1 MKRNHYLWAVPAL
14 FFLSCQSYYFTTNSP
29 LQETVDKKVG
39 WEQDVASIPDMVLGD
54 SAVVRASGG
63 ASLSSNPAGLSASHH
78 WTVDGAFDLRYES
91 ERVNEGDF
99 LPQANFLNLN
109 RYYATLSSP
118 GIKLLHFAG
127 GSYLAYDL
135 TYKLE
140 PGGDKHV
147 KYDGGIR
154 AYSAG
159 LGIGPWKNLSLG
171 ISADY
176 LHGGQTVD
184 IVGDGVDRNENY
196 SFSGYRLRAGMQF
209 ASKIPGSNLSL
220 AIGASII
227 PWGILN
233 RSGDMEERLELPL
246 RWQFGLALAHKRLVG
261 YLGLGQT
268 LWTRTTSTIP
278 EQEKLYRDRYANYIS
293 YTAGVEFP
301 NLIPETSLFF
311 GYQVS
316 ALPTK
321 SDTGETI
328 PIKSVA
334 LGAMHN
340 PADGK
345 GWGWEVAG
353 IYYGYGDIDAD
364 VFSGNGSEL
373 LLGVSWGF

>member
-1 MKRNHYLWAVPAL
+1 MNRKHYLWAVLAL
-14 FFLSCQSYYFTTNSP
+14 LSLSCQSYYFTAHSP
-29 LQETVDKKVG
+29 LQEIVDKKIG
-39 WEQDVASIPDMVLGD
+39 LEENVASVPDMVLGE
-54 SAVVRASGG
+54 SAGVRSGG
-63 ASLSSNPAGLSASHH
+63 GGSLLSNPAGLVGSHR

-91 ERVNEGDF
+91 ERVNEGEF

-109 RYYATLSSP
+109 RYYLTISSP
-118 GIKLLHFAG
+118 STQQLHFAG

-135 TYKLE
+135 TYNLE

-147 KYDGGIR
+147 KYNGGIR

-159 LGIGPWKNLSLG
+159 LGVGPWKNFSLG
-171 ISADY
+171 FGADY
-176 LHGGQTVD
+176 LHGAQTVD
-184 IVGDGVDRNENY
+184 IVSDSLTRNEHY
-196 SFSGYRLRAGMQF
+196 SFSGYRLRTGMQYQI
-209 ASKIPGSNLSL
+209 KLPQSNLSL
-220 AIGASII
+220 AIGASVT

-233 RSGDMEERLELPL
+233 RTGDLEERLGLPL
-246 RWQFGLALAHKRLVG
+246 HWQFGLALRHNIIIG

-268 LWTRTTSTIP
+268 LWTKTTSTIP
-278 EQEKLYRDRYANYIS
+278 EQEKLYQERYVNFVS

-321 SDTGETI
+321 SDKGETI
-328 PIKSVA
+328 PVKSVA

-353 IYYGYGDIDAD
+353 RYYGYGDIDAD
-364 VFSGNGSEL
+364 LFSGNGSEL
-373 LLGVSWGF
+373 MLGLSWGF